1 MKTNNTAILI
11 TVIILCI
18 SVLASCN
25 NGSTSSN
32 NTNNNNSTSS
42 NNDNIKSESSET
54 FDTGKISITV
64 PDGWKAFGSSS
75 TDKDSQNSINV
86 FKGAKSEFDMFS
98 KPGIYIYYYGPD
110 TEYLNGSGSFYD
122 DYTEQAPITI
132 GNRTWNYHTYSSIG
146 YPYAELI
153 WQDAD
158 KGLTLQL
165 NVLLENKPYKI
176 SLDDED
182 VKAIVESLKITDP
195 AAKL

>member
-1 MKTNNTAILI
+1 MVI
-11 TVIILCI
+11 TVI
-18 SVLASCN
+18 AT
-25 NGSTSSN
+25 GF
-32 NTNNNNSTSS
+32 
-42 NNDNIKSESSET
+42 ESDLKE
-54 FDTGKISITV
+54 
-64 PDGWKAFGSSS
+64 
-75 TDKDSQNSINV
+75 N
-86 FKGAKSEFDMFS
+86 E
-98 KPGIYIYYYGPD
+98 PGMD
-110 TEYLNGSGSFYD
+110 L
-122 DYTEQAPITI
+122 I